1 MHRVMIDRHCCCC
14 RFNSHLL
21 PLRVTNDLL
30 LISSSS
36 SWRYGVFLLNF
47 YFFPPLEAGEVGVAM
62 PKFFLA
68 KVGVVGIRT
77 FGREGDVAIVG
88 YSSCGAWNFI
98 ASFYGGGMLEES
110 VAGFIDRRK

>member
-1 MHRVMIDRHCCCC
+1 
-14 RFNSHLL
+14 
-21 PLRVTNDLL
+21 
-30 LISSSS
+30 
-36 SWRYGVFLLNF
+36 
-47 YFFPPLEAGEVGVAM
+47 M

>member
-1 MHRVMIDRHCCCC
+1 
-14 RFNSHLL
+14 
-21 PLRVTNDLL
+21 
-30 LISSSS
+30 
-36 SWRYGVFLLNF
+36 
-47 YFFPPLEAGEVGVAM
+47 M

-77 FGREGDVAIVG
+77 FGRGGDDAIVG